1 MKRVAVALPVP
12 LRQCFDYLCPE
23 PLTDGLRPGI
33 RVRVPFG
40 RRRLVGVVVGMP
52 VTHVEG
58 AHNGGYHYK
67 PLDAVLDTEPLLP
80 ATLLALCR
88 WCAGYYHHALGEVIA
103 AALPAPLRAGGAAT
117 LPVVEAFHLTA
128 AGRSALPNLP
138 ARATALR
145 ALLTLLEEAPA
156 TRGRLSE
163 SALTDTLARARAR
176 GWVETRPL
184 ETTVASPVPATP
196 AGPEPTPA
204 QAQALTELEAA
215 PAGFSATLLEGVT
228 GSGKTELYLR
238 LAEHA
243 VAAGRQVL
251 TLAPEIGLTPQLAA
265 RFAHRFGAR
274 VACYHSGMGEAER
287 ARSWLRA
294 RAGEVDVVVGT
305 RSAIFMPLARPGL
318 IIVDEEHDTSYKQ
331 QDGLRY
337 SARDLAVLRARKE
350 AVPVVLGSATPSLE
364 SLHNAA
370 SGRYR
375 HVRLT
380 ARISTTPA
388 PRLTLLDVRNLPLNH
403 GLSEPLLQATGRH
416 LESGDQVLLFINRR
430 GFAPVLL
437 CHQCGWIAPC
447 PACNARLTLH
457 RRRGRLLCHHCGHVE
472 PVPAECPGCG
482 QSPLT
487 PVGQGTE
494 RIEEALRRRF
504 PGERVERIDS
514 DRTHSASAL
523 TRLFEEVRSGAVRIL
538 VGTQIL
544 AKGHDFAGLTLA
556 GLVDVDQALYGSD
569 FRALERMGQ
578 LVTQVAGR
586 VGRADRPGEVIL
598 QTHASQHPQLRRLV
612 NDGYTALAQNLLAE
626 RRAHG
631 LPPFA
636 HLALMRAESPQDG
649 AALNFLQRAHDQLNA
664 DGGEVE
670 LLGPVPAPMERRA
683 GRHRAQ
689 LLLKSAHRGA
699 LQQRLQ
705 QVLPQVEALRTAR
718 SLRWSLDVDPAD
730 LF

>member
-1 MKRVAVALPVP
+1 MQRVAVALPVP
-12 LRQCFDYLCPE
+12 LRYCFDYLCPAAQAE
-23 PLTDGLRPGI
+23 ALLPGV

-40 RRRLVGVVVGMP
+40 RRRLVGVVVAPP
-52 VTHVEG
+52 VMLTDD
-58 AHNGGYHYK
+58 ARDSGYNYK
-67 PLDAVLDTEPLLP
+67 SLDAVLDTEPLLP
-80 ATLLALCR
+80 AALLALCR
-88 WCAGYYHHALGEVIA
+88 WCADYYHHALGEVIA
-103 AALPAPLRAGGAAT
+103 AALPAPLRAGNAAT
-117 LPVVEAFHLTA
+117 LPVVEVFCLTA
-128 AGRSALPNLP
+128 AGCSALPKLP
-138 ARATALR
+138 TRATASR
-145 ALLTLLEEAPA
+145 ALLERLDAAPA
-156 TRGRLSE
+156 TRKALAE
-163 SALTDTLARARAR
+163 SALAGVLTRARAH
-176 GWVETRPL
+176 GWVEARALPTAPAATAINPERPQL
-184 ETTVASPVPATP
+184 
-196 AGPEPTPA
+196 TPA
-204 QAQALTELEAA
+204 QQRVLTELEAA

-251 TLAPEIGLTPQLAA
+251 ALAPEIGLTPQLAA

-337 SARDLAVLRARKE
+337 SARDLAVLRAREE

-380 ARISTTPA
+380 TRISTTPA

-416 LESGDQVLLFINRR
+416 LESGGQVLLFINRR

-447 PACNARLTLH
+447 PDCNARLTLH
-457 RRRGRLLCHHCGHVE
+457 RRRGRLLCHHCGYVE
-472 PVPAECPGCG
+472 PVPTECPGCG

-514 DRTHSASAL
+514 DRAHSASAL

-569 FRALERMGQ
+569 FRAMERMGQ

-612 NDGYTALAQNLLAE
+612 NDGYAALAQNLLAE

-664 DGGEVE
+664 GGGEVE
-670 LLGPVPAPMERRA
+670 LMGPVPAPMERRA

-689 LLLKSAHRGA
+689 LLLKSAHRST
-699 LQQRLQ
+699 LQQRLR

>member
-1 MKRVAVALPVP
+1 MHRVAVALPVP
-12 LRQCFDYLCPE
+12 LRHCFDYLCSAAQAAT
-23 PLTDGLRPGI
+23 LQPGM

-40 RRRLVGVVVGMP
+40 RRRLVGVVVETP
-52 VTHVEG
+52 VAFTNE
-58 AHNGGYHYK
+58 AQDSGYSYK
-67 PLDAVLDTEPLLP
+67 SLDAVLDSEPLLP
-80 ATLLALCR
+80 PALLTLCR
-88 WCAGYYHHALGEVIA
+88 WCADYYHHALGEVIA
-103 AALPAPLRAGGAAT
+103 TALPAPLRSGSAAT

-128 AGRSALPNLP
+128 AGRSARPNLP
-138 ARATALR
+138 PRATASR
-145 ALLTLLEEAPA
+145 ALLELLDAAPA
-156 TRGRLSE
+156 TRSTLAE
-163 SALTDTLARARAR
+163 AALTGTLARARKR
-176 GWVETRPL
+176 GWVEARPL
-184 ETTVASPVPATP
+184 EMKPAASSINTDRPQL
-196 AGPEPTPA
+196 TPA
-204 QAQALTELEAA
+204 QGLALKSLEAA
-215 PAGFSATLLEGVT
+215 PAGFSATLLDGVT

-243 VAAGRQVL
+243 VTAGRQVL
-251 TLAPEIGLTPQLAA
+251 ALAPEIGLTPQLAE
-265 RFAHRFGAR
+265 RFAQRFGAR

-287 ARSWLRA
+287 ARTWLRA

-305 RSAIFMPLARPGL
+305 RSASFMPLARPGL

-337 SARDLAVLRARKE
+337 SARDLAVLRAREE

-370 SGRYR
+370 TKRYR
-375 HVRLT
+375 HVRLQS
-380 ARISTTPA
+380 RISTTPA
-388 PRLTLLDVRNLPLNH
+388 PRVTLLDVRNLPLNH
-403 GLSEPLLQATGRH
+403 GLSEPLLQVAGRH
-416 LESGDQVLLFINRR
+416 LESGGQVLLFINRR

-447 PACNARLTLH
+447 PDCNARLTLH
-457 RRRGRLLCHHCGHVE
+457 RRRSRLICHHCGHLE
-472 PVPAECPGCG
+472 PAPSECPACG
-482 QSPLT
+482 LSPLT

-494 RIEEALRRRF
+494 RIEEALRLRF

-514 DRTHSASAL
+514 DRARSAGAL
-523 TRLFEEVRSGAVRIL
+523 ARLFEDVRSGAVRIL

-598 QTHASQHPQLRRLV
+598 QTHESQHPQLRRLV
-612 NDGYTALAQNLLAE
+612 NDGYAALAQDLLSE
-626 RRAHG
+626 RNTHG
-631 LPPFA
+631 LPPSA
-636 HLALMRAESPQDG
+636 HLALLRAESPQEG
-649 AALNFLQRAHDQLNA
+649 AALKFLDQARGQL
-664 DGGEVE
+664 DTGGSEVE

-699 LQQRLQ
+699 LQQRLLKC
-705 QVLPQVEALRTAR
+705 LPQVEALRKAR
-718 SLRWSLDVDPAD
+718 SLRWNLDVDPAD